1 MQEKTA
7 AVVLAAGKGKR
18 MNSDV
23 PKQFM
28 LLREKPVLY
37 YSLQTFQD
45 SFVDEIILVT
55 EKGEEEYCRKEIVDK
70 YHLTKVKHITAGG
83 TERYFS
89 VANGLEAVSEDCA
102 YIFIHDGARPFVTGQ
117 IINDA
122 LENVRVHKACVAA
135 MPVKD
140 TIKVADADGF
150 SEVFQASLIRE
161 AYRRLIKEEEK
172 LRTEGIQITDDA
184 MAVET
189 LLHQPV
195 KLFRASYENIKI
207 TTPEDL
213 VIADGILEKR
223 V

>member
-122 LENVRVHKACVAA
+122 LENVRVHKACVGGDAGKGYDKNRRRSGFCSFN
-135 MPVKD
+135 PQKGSRLD
-140 TIKVADADGF
+140 DADPPGI
-150 SEVFQASLIRE
+150 SGVPDPGGIPQAYQGRRKA
-161 AYRRLIKEEEK
+161 AYR
-172 LRTEGIQITDDA
+172 GNSD
-184 MAVET
+184 
-189 LLHQPV
+189 H
-195 KLFRASYENIKI
+195 
-207 TTPEDL
+207 
-213 VIADGILEKR
+213 G
-223 V
+223 

>member
-102 YIFIHDGARPFVTGQ
+102 YIFIHDGARP
-117 IINDA
+117 
-122 LENVRVHKACVAA
+122 
-135 MPVKD
+135 
-140 TIKVADADGF
+140 
-150 SEVFQASLIRE
+150 
-161 AYRRLIKEEEK
+161 
-172 LRTEGIQITDDA
+172 
-184 MAVET
+184 
-189 LLHQPV
+189 LLPG
-195 KLFRASYENIKI
+195 RS
-207 TTPEDL
+207 
-213 VIADGILEKR
+213 
-223 V
+223 

>member
-70 YHLTKVKHITAGG
+70 YHLTKVKHITAGLL
-83 TERYFS
+83 RKKKS
-89 VANGLEAVSEDCA
+89 
-102 YIFIHDGARPFVTGQ
+102 
-117 IINDA
+117 
-122 LENVRVHKACVAA
+122 CVQREFRSRM
-135 MPVKD
+135 MPWQWKPCF
-140 TIKVADADGF
+140 TN
-150 SEVFQASLIRE
+150 
-161 AYRRLIKEEEK
+161 
-172 LRTEGIQITDDA
+172 
-184 MAVET
+184 
-189 LLHQPV
+189 P
-195 KLFRASYENIKI
+195 
-207 TTPEDL
+207 
-213 VIADGILEKR
+213 
-223 V
+223 